1 MNTEIVKGFISSQ
14 MEPTGIAYVCIFISL
29 IILVSSVICMK
40 KDNYDVAWVLIIIG
54 IVMAVVCG
62 GIAFYESHNYSSFY
76 NEGHEIKYELTDEQC
91 VSLMSG
97 ISSIHSDSKES
108 KEGITFSFTE
118 NRIEKKFNKV
128 LLPENSVTIKGDTN
142 EIVVKEYDSIKKP
155 LMQKIPEKVFV
166 LEKVQLKK

>member
-14 MEPTGIAYVCIFISL
+14 MEPNAILYLCIFI
-29 IILVSSVICMK
+29 IAVILASSVICMIN
-40 KDNYDVAWVLIIIG
+40 DNYYVSWVLFIIG
-54 IVMAVVCG
+54 IGLTVICG

-76 NEGHEIKYELTDEQC
+76 NEGHEIKYELTDAQC

-118 NRIEKKFNKV
+118 NGIEKKFNKV
-128 LLPENSVTIKGDTN
+128 LLTENSVTIKGDTN

>member
-1 MNTEIVKGFISSQ
+1 M
-14 MEPTGIAYVCIFISL
+14 
-29 IILVSSVICMK
+29 
-40 KDNYDVAWVLIIIG
+40 
-54 IVMAVVCG
+54 
-62 GIAFYESHNYSSFY
+62 
-76 NEGHEIKYELTDEQC
+76 TDEQC

-108 KEGITFSFTE
+108 REGITFSFTE
-118 NRIEKKFNKV
+118 NGIEKKFNKV